1 MVENMDG
8 CGVRGGGTGRI
19 HSSVNLVCIFLK
31 KMKVV
36 MFPRMHSWY
45 FYFHTIKDRSHLKS
59 LRRMKNF

>member
-8 CGVRGGGTGRI
+8 WGVCEGRGADGV
-19 HSSVNLVCIFLK
+19 HSSVNPVCIFLK
-31 KMKVV
+31 TTVV
-36 MFPRMHSWY
+36 MFPRIHSQY